1 MINTRGGVMAIN
13 SDPAAA
19 RHVFYRGPGV
29 VVTDR
34 YIENRNG
41 RYAIRDLQGIHRVLA
56 FTHPAR
62 AVAVFC
68 GAIEL
73 ALAVPVALTQASVA
87 SRSAA
92 ILCVGLVTAFG
103 VAAAII
109 VDGRRNPRWMALR
122 AELGGREITLFT
134 SRNRPEFEAV
144 RRAVIRAV
152 EANRPLR
159 P

>member
-1 MINTRGGVMAIN
+1 MAIN
-13 SDPAAA
+13 SSPSAA
-19 RHVFYRGPGV
+19 RYVFYRGPGI

-34 YIENRNG
+34 YIENRDR
-41 RYAIRDLQGIHRVLA
+41 RYAVRDLHDIHRVLL

-62 AVAVFC
+62 AVALFC
-68 GAIEL
+68 GAIEV
-73 ALAVPVALTQASVA
+73 ALAVPVAFTQASVA
-87 SRSAA
+87 ARSAA
-92 ILCVGLVTAFG
+92 ILCVGFVAAFG
-103 VAAAII
+103 VATAII

-122 AELGGREITLFT
+122 ADFGGSEITLFS

-152 EANRPLR
+152 EANEPLR